1 MRPANPTAPS
11 RLMMKAEIDRY
22 KRDRIIEAASDL
34 FYERGFA
41 RTTLDA
47 IAERIGSNKPFIYQ
61 FFESKHELLAEVI
74 ADEVNRVIKLL
85 DEFQSREK
93 SARDQLYGFISAWVA
108 ENIEFRKFA
117 VIFWQEYHHFTP
129 EIQNETR
136 KLQKILNR
144 RLIDLIERGRGSG
157 EFHVDNPRLAAFAL
171 AGLAQWIPRWY
182 RPEGDIQVAEIRE
195 YFAAQAL
202 RIVGCNAPTSELSEP
217 T

>member
-1 MRPANPTAPS
+1 
-11 RLMMKAEIDRY
+11 MMKAEIDRY

-47 IAERIGSNKPFIYQ
+47 IAERIGANKPFIYQ
-61 FFESKHELLAEVI
+61 FFESKHELLAAVVT
-74 ADEVNRVIKLL
+74 DEVKRVIKLL
-85 DEFQSREK
+85 DEFQSQK
-93 SARDQLYGFISAWVA
+93 TSARECLHGFIGSWVA
-108 ENIEFRKFA
+108 ENIEFRKIA

-129 EIQNETR
+129 EIQSETR

-144 RLIDLIERGRGSG
+144 KLIDLIESGRRSG

-182 RPEGDIQVAEIRE
+182 RPEGDIKPAEIRE
-195 YFAAQAL
+195 YFAGQAL
-202 RIVGCNAPTSELSEP
+202 RIVGCAPAPSGP
-217 T
+217 AG